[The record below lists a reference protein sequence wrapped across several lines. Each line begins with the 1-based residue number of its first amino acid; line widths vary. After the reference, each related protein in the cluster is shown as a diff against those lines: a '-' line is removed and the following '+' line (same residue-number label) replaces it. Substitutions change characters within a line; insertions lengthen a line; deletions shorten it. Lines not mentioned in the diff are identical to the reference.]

1 MDSPQAPPSS
11 AASVSEAQRAVEA
24 LAEVA
29 DEAEA
34 VSYRRDR
41 LLSSLVFIAGV
52 GLFLATPF
60 ALRAGAIFFMPVAVA
75 IVITLMLVPAQEWM
89 ERHRVPSGLGALI
102 VLLLFLFIANAT
114 LVAIVLP
121 ATEWVQLLPSRTP
134 QIRQNL
140 EPILAAFASLERL
153 IEQVTGVLSASGG
166 SSPTE
171 VVVNTPNSALDLL
184 TASAPAALVQTLFA
198 ILLVYFLLAAYTRMR
213 VRIIR
218 NRSSLSG
225 SLRVARLIRDTV
237 QNTASYLLTITMI
250 NASLG
255 AVVALTMWLVGMPTP
270 LMWGGFAAILNFV
283 PYLGPVIA
291 SGLIAFGGLVA
302 FSDPWAALTPAALFV
317 LIHTLE
323 ANAVTPA
330 LVGKRLEINPLAILL
345 SLSFWGWVWGT
356 VGALISVPLLIMFKV
371 ILDRVGTP
379 DILGFLF
386 DEQTL
391 AESHHD
397 DAPHR

>member
-1 MDSPQAPPSS
+1 MDSNSGTSETRIGS
-11 AASVSEAQRAVEA
+11 ADSQRAAEA
-24 LAEVA
+24 LAEFA

-52 GLFLATPF
+52 GLFFAAPF

-75 IVITLMLVPAQEWM
+75 VVITLMLVPAQEWM
-89 ERHRVPSGLGALI
+89 ERHRVPPGLSALL
-102 VLLLFLFIANAT
+102 VLTLFLFVANAT

-121 ATEWVQLLPSRTP
+121 ATQWIQLLPSRIP
-134 QIRQNL
+134 QVQNNL
-140 EPILAAFASLERL
+140 APILDAFASLERL
-153 IEQVTGVLSASGG
+153 IEQVTGVLSAHADGQ
-166 SSPTE
+166 TE
-171 VVVNTPNSALDLL
+171 VVVDTPNSAFDLV

-213 VRIIR
+213 ERIIR

-255 AVVALTMWLVGMPTP
+255 AVVAVTMWLVGMPTP

-291 SGLIAFGGLVA
+291 SALIAFGGLIV
-302 FSDPWAALTPAALFV
+302 FSDPWAALLPAALFV
-317 LIHTLE
+317 LIHALE
-323 ANAVTPA
+323 ANVVTPS

-356 VGALISVPLLIMFKV
+356 VGALIAVPLLIMFKV

-391 AESHHD
+391 AEAHHD
-397 DAPHR
+397 DKPT

>member
-1 MDSPQAPPSS
+1 MDTPHAPSLPEIDGANS
-11 AASVSEAQRAVEA
+11 QRA
-24 LAEVA
+24 AEVIAELA

-52 GLFLATPF
+52 GLFFAAPF

-89 ERHRVPSGLGALI
+89 ERHRVPPGLGALI
-102 VLLLFLFIANAT
+102 VLAAFLFIANAT
-114 LVAIVLP
+114 LVAIVMP
-121 ATEWVQLLPSRTP
+121 ATEWVQLLPSRIP
-134 QIRQNL
+134 QVQANL
-140 EPILAAFASLERL
+140 APILDAFASLERL
-153 IEQVTGVLSASGG
+153 IEQVSGVLNARGG
-166 SSPTE
+166 AHPAE
-171 VVVNTPNSALDLL
+171 VVVNTPNSAFDLV
-184 TASAPAALVQTLFA
+184 TASAPAALFQTLFA

-213 VRIIR
+213 VKTIR

-255 AVVALTMWLVGMPTP
+255 AVVALAMWLLGMPTP

-291 SGLIAFGGLVA
+291 AGLMAFGGLVA
-302 FSDPWAALTPAALFV
+302 FNDPWAALTPAAFFV
-317 LIHTLE
+317 LIHGLE
-323 ANAVTPA
+323 ANVVTPS

-397 DAPHR
+397 ETPHR

>member
-1 MDSPQAPPSS
+1 MDTPTSGD
-11 AASVSEAQRAVEA
+11 ASVSAEASSQRTAA
-24 LAEVA
+24 AIAELA

-52 GLFLATPF
+52 GLFLAMPF

-89 ERHRVPSGLGALI
+89 ERRRVPSGLSALL
-102 VLLLFLFIANAT
+102 VLALFLFVANAT

-121 ATEWVQLLPSRTP
+121 ATEWVQLLPSRIP
-134 QIRQNL
+134 QVRQNL
-140 EPILAAFASLERL
+140 DPIFAAFASLERL
-153 IEQVTGVLSASGG
+153 IEQVSGVLSARG
-166 SSPTE
+166 SAHPTE

-184 TASAPAALVQTLFA
+184 TASAPAALVQTLFS

-237 QNTASYLLTITMI
+237 QNTAAYLLTITMI

-302 FSDPWAALTPAALFV
+302 FSDPWQALTPAALFIV
-317 LIHTLE
+317 IHGLE
-323 ANAVTPA
+323 ANVVTPS

-379 DILGFLF
+379 DVLGFLF

>member
-1 MDSPQAPPSS
+1 MDKPTSGDAAAAADTSS
-11 AASVSEAQRAVEA
+11 QRTAAALVEM
-24 LAEVA
+24 A

-52 GLFLATPF
+52 GLFLAMPF

-89 ERHRVPSGLGALI
+89 ERHRIPSGLSALI
-102 VLLLFLFIANAT
+102 VLALFLFVANAT

-121 ATEWVQLLPSRTP
+121 ATEWVQLLPSRIP
-134 QIRQNL
+134 QVRHNL
-140 EPILAAFASLERL
+140 DPIFAAFASFERL
-153 IEQVTGVLSASGG
+153 IEQVSGVLSARGAAH
-166 SSPTE
+166 PAE

-184 TASAPAALVQTLFA
+184 TASAPAALVQTLFS

-237 QNTASYLLTITMI
+237 QNTAAYLLTITMI

-270 LMWGGFAAILNFV
+270 LMWGGFAALLNFV

-291 SGLIAFGGLVA
+291 SGLIAFGGLIA
-302 FSDPWAALTPAALFV
+302 FSDPWQALTPAALFIV
-317 LIHTLE
+317 IHGLE
-323 ANAVTPA
+323 ANVVTPS

-379 DILGFLF
+379 DVLGFLF

-397 DAPHR
+397 DAHHR

>member
-1 MDSPQAPPSS
+1 MDRPVVADDLEPPLPPGQ
-11 AASVSEAQRAVEA
+11 AQRAAEA
-24 LAEVA
+24 IAELA

-52 GLFLATPF
+52 ALFLGAPF
-60 ALRAGAIFFMPVAVA
+60 ALRAGAIFFMPVAVG

-89 ERHRVPSGLGALI
+89 ERHRVPPGLAALI
-102 VLLLFLFIANAT
+102 VLLLFLIVANLT
-114 LVAIVLP
+114 IVAIVMP
-121 ATEWVQLLPSRTP
+121 ATEWVQLLPSRLP
-134 QIRQNL
+134 QVRANL
-140 EPILAAFASLERL
+140 APLLEAFASLEHL
-153 IEQVTGVLSASGG
+153 LEQISGVLG
-166 SSPTE
+166 SQAGAE
-171 VVVNTPNSALDLL
+171 QAQVVVDTPNSAFELV
-184 TASAPAALVQTLFA
+184 TSSAPAALVQTLFA

-213 VRIIR
+213 ERIIR
-218 NRSSLSG
+218 NRTSLSG

-237 QNTASYLLTITMI
+237 QNTAAYLLTITVI

-255 AVVALTMWLVGMPTP
+255 AVVALVMWLVGMPTP
-270 LMWGGFAAILNFV
+270 LMWGGFAGILNFV

-291 SGLIAFGGLVA
+291 AGLIGFGGLVA

-317 LIHTLE
+317 LIHAIE
-323 ANAVTPA
+323 ANVVTPS
-330 LVGKRLEINPLAILL
+330 LVGKRLEINPLAIIL

-356 VGALISVPLLIMFKV
+356 IGALISVPLLIMFKV

-386 DEQTL
+386 DERTL
-391 AESHHD
+391 AE
-397 DAPHR
+397 APEE

>member
-1 MDSPQAPPSS
+1 MDRPVSPADGP
-11 AASVSEAQRAVEA
+11 A
-24 LAEVA
+24 LAATAEARQAAAIAELA

-52 GLFLATPF
+52 ALLLGAPF

-75 IVITLMLVPAQEWM
+75 VVITLMLVPAQEWM
-89 ERHRVPSGLGALI
+89 ERHRVPPALSALL
-102 VLLLFLFIANAT
+102 VLLLFLIVANAT

-121 ATEWVQLLPSRTP
+121 ATEWVQLLPSRLP
-134 QIRQNL
+134 QIRANL
-140 EPILAAFASLERL
+140 APILDAFASLEQL
-153 IEQVTGVLSASGG
+153 MEQVSGVLSSRAGAEQA
-166 SSPTE
+166 E
-171 VVVNTPNSALDLL
+171 VVVDTPNSAFELV

-213 VRIIR
+213 ERIIR

-225 SLRVARLIRDTV
+225 SLRIARLIRDTV
-237 QNTASYLLTITMI
+237 QNTAAYLLTITAI
-250 NASLG
+250 NVSLG
-255 AVVALTMWLVGMPTP
+255 AVVALAMWLVGMPTP
-270 LMWGGFAAILNFV
+270 LMWGGFAGLLNFV

-291 SGLIAFGGLVA
+291 TGLIGFGGLIA

-317 LIHTLE
+317 LIHALE
-323 ANAVTPA
+323 ANVVTPSI
-330 LVGKRLEINPLAILL
+330 VGKRLEINPLAILL

-356 VGALISVPLLIMFKV
+356 IGALISVPLLIMFKV
-371 ILDRVGTP
+371 VLDRVGHP

-386 DEQTL
+386 DERTL
-391 AESHHD
+391 AETHGD
-397 DAPHR
+397 